1 MRQRTRRD
9 FLTDVGKGMVIAG
22 LGPAVAGDLGFGPA
36 FAAQEPATLSFGRDL
51 DPLVNLMQDTPPAR
65 ILPLLV
71 RRLNDGTELRQIVA
85 AAALANARTF
95 GGTDYVGFHT
105 MMAISPSYHMAQE
118 LPAARRALPV
128 LKVLFRNSSRIH
140 ERPNPSVQVLR
151 QVTPGEL
158 PAGQV
163 TGEVLRTCV
172 RNRELNDAEVTL
184 VAAARNS
191 AEDAFNAVLFPVED
205 AADVHRVVM
214 PYRAWDLMGII
225 GREQAHVLLR
235 QSVRYCINTETPNS
249 IQHFGSV
256 RTLVPRLLDQHRL
269 LGRPRGTRQPDDAWV
284 ERMSRTIFEGTPER
298 SADAVAAALAEG
310 MTSDAVG
317 EAITLAA
324 NQLVL
329 RDNGRPQNQ
338 SAPNRPAGSVH
349 GDSIGVHGCD
359 SANAWR
365 NMARVSNDRNRVVC
379 LILGGWQVAHDRAS
393 RGGDFLTWE
402 PYPRAEAR
410 ERVTAREPDAL
421 LRQTEEA
428 IRANDQAL
436 ASAAAHRY
444 GELGHA
450 PRAMFDLLLRY
461 AISEDG
467 ALHAEKFYRTASE
480 EYAATRPAFRWRHVV
495 ALARVTASAHGQPA
509 PGVAE
514 ATRLLGA

>member
-1 MRQRTRRD
+1 
-9 FLTDVGKGMVIAG
+9 L
-22 LGPAVAGDLGFGPA
+22 
-36 FAAQEPATLSFGRDL
+36 E
-51 DPLVNLMQDTPPAR
+51 
-65 ILPLLV
+65 
-71 RRLNDGTELRQIVA
+71 
-85 AAALANARTF
+85 
-95 GGTDYVGFHT
+95 
-105 MMAISPSYHMAQE
+105 
-118 LPAARRALPV
+118 
-128 LKVLFRNSSRIH
+128 
-140 ERPNPSVQVLR
+140 
-151 QVTPGEL
+151 
-158 PAGQV
+158 
-163 TGEVLRTCV
+163 
-172 RNRELNDAEVTL
+172 
-184 VAAARNS
+184 
-191 AEDAFNAVLFPVED
+191 
-205 AADVHRVVM
+205 
-214 PYRAWDLMGII
+214 
-225 GREQAHVLLR
+225 
-235 QSVRYCINTETPNS
+235 
-249 IQHFGSV
+249 
-256 RTLVPRLLDQHRL
+256 QHRL

-284 ERMSRTIFEGTPER
+284 DRMSRTIFEGTPER
-298 SADAVAAALAEG
+298 AAEAVAAALAEG
-310 MTSDAVG
+310 MTPEAVG

-338 SAPNRPAGSVH
+338 TSPNRGVGSVH

-393 RGGDFLTWE
+393 RGGDFLNWQ

-428 IRANDQAL
+428 IRANDQPL

-461 AISEDG
+461 AVSEDG

-495 ALARVTASAHGQPA
+495 ALARVTASAYGQPA
-509 PGVAE
+509 PGYAE
-514 ATRLLGA
+514 ATRLLGV